1 MDLLVEPYY
10 HVAELDGAV
19 RSVLRHRPRV
29 VVIEVVGW
37 LALAGTSSMDLSRLP
52 RGIRSAADRVKFF
65 RRAKQRTASK
75 SGSSELIVNVP
86 SGILGAAVD
95 LLRPLMPRLPR
106 PTLAEY
112 ESCVSSVLEKL
123 RDEGIAA
130 VVQGPGAGNF
140 ATQSKGR
147 PADLADLYRAVGEM
161 ARRVAEAHGALF
173 VDRWDTVTSTFFIPG
188 TTRPTAKGH
197 SVWGHLLA
205 DHLLREGLV

>member
-19 RSVLRHRPRV
+19 RNVLRQRPRV

-37 LALAGTSSMDLSRLP
+37 LALAGSTSIDLSRLP

-86 SGILGAAVD
+86 SSLVGTAVD

-112 ESCVSSVLEKL
+112 ESCVTNVLAKL
-123 RDEGIAA
+123 REEGIAT

-140 ATQSKGR
+140 AVESKGR
-147 PADLADLYRAVGEM
+147 PAHLAELYRSVGDM
-161 ARRVAEAHGALF
+161 ARRVAAAHGALF
-173 VDRWDTVTSTFFIPG
+173 VDRWDTVTGNFFIPG